1 MKKVLIIG
9 GTASITNEIIKQL
22 ELNEYEINLMTYRQ
36 KNKIY
41 GNYKWKELDFENQEQ
56 VFEFVNSL
64 SKNYYSKIIINV
76 GSSFIKNYNE
86 GSFIELES
94 FYKTYLLNYIYIM
107 MNLSESLTKDGQIVS
122 ISSEIANRPYK
133 DIHYSA
139 VKAGCQIAAQG
150 LSLHLK
156 EGQSIYSIAP
166 GQIDLKLQK
175 QIAKIIVESTV
186 LDNGKVIEIGY

>member
-1 MKKVLIIG
+1 LKVLIIG
-9 GTASITNEIIKQL
+9 GTASITHEMIKQL
-22 ELNEYEINLMTYRQ
+22 EFNNYEIDLMTYRQ

-41 GNYKWKELDFENQEQ
+41 GNYKWKELNFENQQQ
-56 VFEFVNSL
+56 VFNFLNSL
-64 SKNYYSKIIINV
+64 QKNYYSKIIINV

-86 GSFIELES
+86 GSFKEFET

-107 MNLSESLTKDGQIVS
+107 MNLPNNLTQNGQIVS

-166 GQIDLKLQK
+166 GLIDLKIKK
-175 QIAKIIVESTV
+175 QIAKIIVESTI

>member
-1 MKKVLIIG
+1 MEIIRL
-9 GTASITNEIIKQL
+9 NEI
-22 ELNEYEINLMTYRQ
+22 N
-36 KNKIY
+36 